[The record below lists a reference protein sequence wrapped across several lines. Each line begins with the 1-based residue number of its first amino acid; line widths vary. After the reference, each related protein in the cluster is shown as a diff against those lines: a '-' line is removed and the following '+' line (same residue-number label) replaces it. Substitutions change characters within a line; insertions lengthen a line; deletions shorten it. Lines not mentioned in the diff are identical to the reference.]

1 MTNKVSIQDVVNG
14 TPAGK
19 EAVQRAVEASIKD
32 QDAMSAK
39 ARAMRS
45 DTDELEG
52 MLFGFAK
59 HVALQQMIANKKVNA
74 FFQIGNGTDIDV
86 DKTIKSISNYV
97 ERMVATKEA
106 EAYKKGYIDGGVQA
120 INKGYAD
127 GLTEFKGDI

>member
-39 ARAMRS
+39 AQAMRS
-45 DTDELEG
+45 DTNELEREINS
-52 MLFGFAK
+52 
-59 HVALQQMIANKKVNA
+59 MICDWNA
-74 FFQIGNGTDIDV
+74 PSQLAV
-86 DKTIKSISNYV
+86 DMEATCKRIAHYVIS
-97 ERMVATKEA
+97 KEA
-106 EAYKKGYIDGGVQA
+106 EAYKKGYIDSGVQA